1 MGYSP
6 YELYSVRRATLASWV
21 VMIAQQMCG
30 INIIAFYSSSVF
42 VKAGYTTDQAL
53 WASFGFGLV
62 NWLFAFPAVW
72 VSFLPS
78 SRCHLLLTRRQTD
91 D

>member
-1 MGYSP
+1 
-6 YELYSVRRATLASWV
+6 
-21 VMIAQQMCG
+21 MIAQQMCG

-42 VKAGYTTDQAL
+42 LRAGYSENQAL
-53 WASFGFGLV
+53 WASWGFGLV

-72 VSFLPS
+72 VRHFYCTDYPLSHIDFILFLGGI
-78 SRCHLLLTRRQTD
+78 D